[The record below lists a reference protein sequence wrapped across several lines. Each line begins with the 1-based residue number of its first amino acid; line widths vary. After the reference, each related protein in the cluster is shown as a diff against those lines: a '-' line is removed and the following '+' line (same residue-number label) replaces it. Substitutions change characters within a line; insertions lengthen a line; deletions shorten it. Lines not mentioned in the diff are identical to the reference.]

1 MANVVFL
8 VDQASY
14 HASMRIRDFYK
25 KNNLKVV
32 LNAVANPE
40 FAPIELCFNKWKN
53 TVKSEY
59 YGTLDEL

>member
-14 HASMRIRDFYK
+14 HASMRIRDYYK

-40 FAPIELCFNKWKN
+40 FAPIEFAFNKWKN

-59 YGTLDEL
+59 YGTLAEL